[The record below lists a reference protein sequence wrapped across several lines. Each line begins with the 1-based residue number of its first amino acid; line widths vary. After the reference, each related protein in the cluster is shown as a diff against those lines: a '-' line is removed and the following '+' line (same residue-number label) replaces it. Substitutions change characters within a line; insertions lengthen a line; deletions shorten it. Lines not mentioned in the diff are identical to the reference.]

1 MTIID
6 SAASL
11 ITYVFGNLAPYHL
24 LFYST
29 LLGTELYQTF
39 LNTKVCYLA
48 LPRSAFTTLQ
58 KRLFPIY
65 FRGQTILLLLTAVT
79 FPPHGVFSLVKH
91 KADWLPFTLAGVTAV
106 LNLVVYGPRTQKA
119 MVDCI
124 HQETRDAQLRL
135 NGGCGEENMPS
146 LEMQRLRKVFSRNH
160 AMAIHLNLISI
171 GAMVFY
177 GWRFASRL
185 GVDVA

>member
-1 MTIID
+1 MTFTNTVT
-6 SAASL
+6 SL
-11 ITYVFGNLAPYHL
+11 VTYVFANLTPYHL

-39 LNTKVCYLA
+39 VNTKICYIA

-79 FPPHGVFSLVKH
+79 LPPHGLFSLVEH
-91 KADWLPFTLAGVTAV
+91 KADWIPFTLAGVTAV

-124 HQETRDAQLRL
+124 HQETRDAKLRL
-135 NGGCGEENMPS
+135 NGNLGEDTPS
-146 LEMQRLRKVFSRNH
+146 PEMQRLRRIFSRDH
-160 AMAIHLNLISI
+160 AMSIHLNLISI

-177 GWRFASRL
+177 SWRFASRL
-185 GVDVA
+185 FVDSE